1 LTPYIFC
8 RGGFGLNDQFENIHA
23 KVQYGAGLEY
33 MASDKFGIKIYVGNL
48 NFSDNIDY
56 LERRSR
62 RLLLSIWL
70 GLTYYFGNKK

>member
-1 LTPYIFC
+1 MPKFNMELV
-8 RGGFGLNDQFENIHA
+8 LNIWLN
-23 KVQYGAGLEY
+23 
-33 MASDKFGIKIYVGNL
+33 KFGIKIYVEHNL

-70 GLTYYFGNKK
+70 RTDILFWK

>member
-1 LTPYIFC
+1 MTNWKYSC
-8 RGGFGLNDQFENIHA
+8 

-33 MASDKFGIKIYVGNL
+33 MASDKFGIKIYVEHNL

-56 LERRSR
+56 LERGVRDDYYYR
-62 RLLLSIWL
+62 FGL